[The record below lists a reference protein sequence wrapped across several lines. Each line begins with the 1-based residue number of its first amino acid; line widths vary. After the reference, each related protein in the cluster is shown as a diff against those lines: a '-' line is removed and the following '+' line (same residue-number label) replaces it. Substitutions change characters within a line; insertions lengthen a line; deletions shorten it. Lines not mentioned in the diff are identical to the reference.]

1 MTRELLKSNTEQL
14 ISLCK
19 RLCSEGRSPIIT
31 GHDSPDADS
40 IISSVMMKKLLQ
52 KSGISSHIKFGTYPD
67 NVTERDMKKL
77 GILDGITFDGF
88 DEDDVLLLVD
98 HHKSFYTQ
106 ETFACVDHHTTPPEP
121 CGEVRIVL
129 PASSCGKIV
138 FDMAESVG
146 LADGEL
152 ERLAIYS
159 VYLDTQ
165 SCQSPKFHK
174 SDVEWLESGI
184 EKYEIDKEE
193 LVRMG
198 YVLVDSNEPIE
209 TLAMYGLKKYA
220 FYGKISFST
229 CIQIDASEPEWSEII
244 PNIIKFLGEK
254 LKEEHGVLWAFVL
267 NMPIEARSDIYFI
280 KNDGECRK
288 AVLDRLASRSRDVV
302 PIVQMGSQREGC

>member
-19 RLCSEGRSPIIT
+19 RLCSEGRCPVIT

-40 IISSVMMKKLLQ
+40 IISSVMMKKLLL
-52 KSGISSHIKFGTYPD
+52 KLGISSCIKFGTPSD
-67 NVTERDMKKL
+67 SITARDMKKL
-77 GILDGITFDGF
+77 GISDGITFDGF
-88 DEDDVLLLVD
+88 DEDDMLLLVD
-98 HHKSFYTQ
+98 HHSSFYKQ
-106 ETFACVDHHTTPPEP
+106 SVFACVDHHTTPPEP
-121 CGEVRIVL
+121 CGEVKIVL
-129 PASSCGKIV
+129 PASSCGKII

-165 SCQSPKFHK
+165 SCQSPKFK
-174 SDVEWLESGI
+174 ISDAEWLDRGI

-198 YVLVDSNEPIE
+198 YVLTDSNEPIE

-220 FYGKISFST
+220 FYGKNSFST
-229 CIQIDASEPEWSEII
+229 CIQIDEAEPEWSEII
-244 PNIIKFLGEK
+244 PKIIKFLGEK
-254 LKEEHGVLWAFVL
+254 LKEEQGVLWAFVL
-267 NMPIEARSDIYFI
+267 NMPMSARSDIYFI
-280 KNDGECRK
+280 RNDGVCKR
-288 AVLDRLASRSRDVV
+288 VMLDRLASRSRDVV
-302 PIVQMGSQREGC
+302 PTVQMESQA